1 MISSSRRF
9 SQGQNIPTDKVLQYP
24 QGIYLTV
31 SRQHSRVVI
40 DHDRRRRRLMSL
52 IGDKPMK
59 DFADK
64 VSRAPAQ
71 VSHWVSGEKNIGEK
85 TVHHL
90 SSIFALPPG
99 WFDQEVPTREEL
111 HGVLDIRD
119 EWAPSAKKNNR
130 DIQIPL
136 LDSRAS
142 MGNGTPLTDHVN
154 VVEMVTAN
162 LPELRARV
170 SFSAPHNLR
179 LLTGY
184 GDSMSPTFNDGDVL
198 LIDMGVTDLT
208 LDAVYVMERHDQ
220 LYVKRI
226 QRRTTG
232 ALRMISDN
240 PVYPPEDIDPNRD
253 GFDVRARVLCVWNF
267 RKL

>member
-1 MISSSRRF
+1 MTGLNPSAFAREIGTSRAAVYFIEDGTTQTLKHETAARAAKRAGV
-9 SQGQNIPTDKVLQYP
+9 SLEWLATGTGPMREAKAPATAQPTD
-24 QGIYLTV
+24 G
-31 SRQHSRVVI
+31 VI
-40 DHDRRRRRLMSL
+40 Q
-52 IGDKPMK
+52 KPE
-59 DFADK
+59 
-64 VSRAPAQ
+64 R
-71 VSHWVSGEKNIGEK
+71 
-85 TVHHL
+85 
-90 SSIFALPPG
+90 
-99 WFDQEVPTREEL
+99 PT
-111 HGVLDIRD
+111 DIL
-119 EWAPSAKKNNR
+119 
-130 DIQIPL
+130 IPL

-142 MGNGTPLTDHVN
+142 MGNGTPLTDYVN

-162 LPELRARV
+162 LPELRTRV

>member
-1 MISSSRRF
+1 MVERHGQTKLAKLADTNPVYLSQVMTGQPDRYGNPRRLGPKVARKIEKALGLPHGWMDVTHPELLYDPHPDQVQPNHDVWQ
-9 SQGQNIPTDKVLQYP
+9 QGQAAKVRELGMGRLRARHTQD
-24 QGIYLTV
+24 V
-31 SRQHSRVVI
+31 KKI
-40 DHDRRRRRLMSL
+40 D
-52 IGDKPMK
+52 
-59 DFADK
+59 
-64 VSRAPAQ
+64 
-71 VSHWVSGEKNIGEK
+71 
-85 TVHHL
+85 
-90 SSIFALPPG
+90 
-99 WFDQEVPTREEL
+99 RE
-111 HGVLDIRD
+111 
-119 EWAPSAKKNNR
+119 
-130 DIQIPL
+130 IQIPF

-142 MGNGTPLTDHVN
+142 MGNGTPLTDYVN

-162 LPELRARV
+162 LPELRTRV

>member
-1 MISSSRRF
+1 MDSVGNRIKRAREQMSMSRTQL
-9 SQGQNIPTDKVLQYP
+9 SKLSKVGYSTIAELEN
-24 QGIYLTV
+24 GGMRTSTKLHMLATHLGVTV
-31 SRQHSRVVI
+31 EWLATGSGPARPVVEQ
-40 DHDRRRRRLMSL
+40 S
-52 IGDKPMK
+52 
-59 DFADK
+59 
-64 VSRAPAQ
+64 
-71 VSHWVSGEKNIGEK
+71 
-85 TVHHL
+85 
-90 SSIFALPPG
+90 
-99 WFDQEVPTREEL
+99 
-111 HGVLDIRD
+111 GVLDVRD
-119 EWAPSAKKNNR
+119 EWATSIKKNNR

-142 MGNGTPLTDHVN
+142 MGNGTPLTDYVN

-162 LPELRARV
+162 LPELRTRV

-198 LIDMGVTDLT
+198 LIDVGVTDLK
-208 LDAVYVMERHDQ
+208 LDAVYVLERQDQ

-226 QRRTTG
+226 QRRPTG

-240 PVYPPEDIDPNRD
+240 PVYPPEDIDPEAD
-253 GFDVRARVLCVWNF
+253 GFAVLARVLCVWNF